1 MQFLPLFI
9 SSVSCFNRNKW
20 MLTPQNPKLFLWYCY
35 DYRKILQYCGI
46 PFWTATNGWELAS
59 KHEDNSMIYSP
70 HMKPLV
76 EIQWCCQDGGWW
88 DQYTLEFSRIFCQ
101 HMQIHHS
108 HRWVSATGP
117 CFMARN
123 RMSLGIIQGLR
134 WLLCGRL
141 GCTYD
146 KHKTINRTFQLI
158 GRFFVNKYYN
168 ILHPNLFMGVMT
180 PWINYTVFYQ
190 LYPVVLIKSLC
201 LMLKFEIMVNHVY
214 SCNPYFW
221 WYVFSCVVS
230 FNRLA

>member
-1 MQFLPLFI
+1 MFH
-9 SSVSCFNRNKW
+9 VSIEKW

-101 HMQIHHS
+101 HMQMHHS

-146 KHKTINRTFQLI
+146 ETQNHK
-158 GRFFVNKYYN
+158 
-168 ILHPNLFMGVMT
+168 
-180 PWINYTVFYQ
+180 
-190 LYPVVLIKSLC
+190 
-201 LMLKFEIMVNHVY
+201 
-214 SCNPYFW
+214 PYIPTYLW
-221 WYVFSCVVS
+221 GLW
-230 FNRLA
+230 RRG